1 MTFADFINGTPKAAG
16 NLGLAHVTDCAH
28 LGEIARA
35 GELKLRA
42 CRVFGE
48 RLVYLFYGRPAYRSK
63 WEGGST
69 SDLGYARAC
78 FVLRDEAASRAKR
91 IFPFDSGGFRN
102 YGTALHRSF
111 RIEDFQLKDGDHP
124 LQVIG
129 AFYANLEDYYW
140 MNPIPGRRFSI
151 TQHAV
156 ESYYKLI
163 SAGQRETHDD
173 RCAAIEVQLGEPMAL
188 KGQVL
193 ALIAPNQV
201 FDDAE
206 LNARMAEWGAE
217 PRGYRITR
225 AFNPAETAPLLMS
238 EVDRF
243 HRDMKWL

>member
-1 MTFADFINGTPKAAG
+1 MTFADFISETPKASG

-28 LGEIARA
+28 LGGIAKA
-35 GELKLRA
+35 GELKLRG
-42 CRVFGE
+42 CKVFGE
-48 RLVYLFYGRPAYRSK
+48 RLLYLFYGRPAYRAK

-78 FVLRDEAASRAKR
+78 FVLRDDAVSLAKR
-91 IFPFDSGGFRN
+91 IFPFDSGGFKN
-102 YGTALHRSF
+102 YASAFHRSLQVN
-111 RIEDFQLKDGDHP
+111 DFKLREGDHP

-129 AFYANLEDYYW
+129 AFYKNLEDYYW
-140 MNPIPGRRFSI
+140 MNPISGRDFPI

-156 ESYYKLI
+156 RSYYQLI
-163 SAGQRETHDD
+163 SSGQRESHDD
-173 RCAAIEVQLGEPMAL
+173 RCAAIEVQLDKPLVL
-188 KGQVL
+188 KGEVL

-201 FDDAE
+201 FDDPD
-206 LNARMAEWGAE
+206 LVKRLQEWGAE

-225 AFNPAETAPLLMS
+225 TFNPAESTLLLMT

>member
-16 NLGLAHVTDCAH
+16 NLALAHVTDCAN
-28 LGEIARA
+28 LGRILGA
-35 GELKLRA
+35 GELKLRR
-42 CRVFGE
+42 CTVFGE
-48 RLVYLFYGRPAYRSK
+48 RLLYMFYGRPAYRAK
-63 WEGGST
+63 WDGGST
-69 SDLGYARAC
+69 SDLAYARAC
-78 FVLRDEAASRAKR
+78 FVLRDTAVSRAKR
-91 IFPFDSGGFRN
+91 IFPFDSGGFGN
-102 YGTALHRSF
+102 YASAFHRSLVVG
-111 RIEDFQLKDGDHP
+111 DFQLKEGDHP

-140 MNPIPGRRFSI
+140 MNPVMGKQFPI

-156 ESYYKLI
+156 RSYYQLI

-173 RCAAIEVQLGEPMAL
+173 RCAAIEVQLDKPMPL
-188 KGQVL
+188 KGEVL

-201 FDDAE
+201 FDDPE
-206 LNARMAEWGAE
+206 LIGHLAEWGAE

-225 AFNPAETAPLLMS
+225 AFNPTETTPLLVN